1 MLSNT
6 ASLIGIL
13 GLKFAPN
20 LTELFVG
27 PGFCDA
33 NWDKIPF
40 KYDGAILREKNLVQ
54 PLKTFLR
61 FF

>member
-6 ASLIGIL
+6 TSLIGIL

-20 LTELFVG
+20 LTELFVR

-40 KYDGAILREKNLVQ
+40 KYDGAIL
-54 PLKTFLR
+54 
-61 FF
+61 

>member
-6 ASLIGIL
+6 TSLIGIL

-27 PGFCDA
+27 PGFAMQIGTKFLLNMMALFC
-33 NWDKIPF
+33 
-40 KYDGAILREKNLVQ
+40 EK
-54 PLKTFLR
+54 KTSCNH
-61 FF
+61 

>member
-6 ASLIGIL
+6 TSLIGIL

-20 LTELFVG
+20 LTELFVR

-40 KYDGAILREKNLVQ
+40 KYDGAILWEKNLVE
-54 PLKTFLR
+54 PLSLF
-61 FF
+61 